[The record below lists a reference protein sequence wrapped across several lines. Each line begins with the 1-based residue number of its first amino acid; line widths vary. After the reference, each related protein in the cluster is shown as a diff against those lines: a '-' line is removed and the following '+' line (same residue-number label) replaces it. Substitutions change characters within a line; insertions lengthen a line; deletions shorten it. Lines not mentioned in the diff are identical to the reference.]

1 MADVSFSSVGV
12 QEVLSKV
19 EIAYKNL
26 ETEISNMSKKT
37 SSVNSFW
44 SSKEQEKF
52 SEAVTNLDDMV
63 AKFNVKYGEFIV
75 LLNSVIKTYGIEK
88 EAILAALNKE
98 LSKNS

>member
-19 EIAYKNL
+19 ETAYKNL